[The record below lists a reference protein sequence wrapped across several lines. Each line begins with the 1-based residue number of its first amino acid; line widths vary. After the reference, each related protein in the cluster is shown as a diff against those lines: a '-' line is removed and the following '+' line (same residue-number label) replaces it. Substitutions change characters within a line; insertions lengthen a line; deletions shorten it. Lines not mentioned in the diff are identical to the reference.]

1 MWQKAYQF
9 VLSLYRMTDSFP
21 KREIY
26 GLTSQMRRAAVSV
39 VANIAEGFRR
49 RGKSD
54 KVRFLNISQGSLEE
68 SRCFLFLCRDLD
80 YADSAV
86 LLSSLGEVSKLLDS
100 YSKAI
105 LASDS

>member
-1 MWQKAYQF
+1 
-9 VLSLYRMTDSFP
+9 
-21 KREIY
+21 
-26 GLTSQMRRAAVSV
+26 MRIAAVSII
-39 VANIAEGFRR
+39 ANIAEGFRR

-80 YADSAV
+80 YADTAV
-86 LLSSLGEVSKLLDS
+86 LLGSLEEVRKLLDS

-105 LASDS
+105 LTSDS